1 MNYSQEELLQLMTIV
16 KKLAKKYTGNDSSS
30 ITYNT
35 TQMLMEA
42 VQYTISL
49 SFMNDH
55 ADISIY
61 KGTLDYEKL
70 YTIGKE
76 TLQELFRDALDDYQR
91 LLEDFDD
98 FGISNYRHT
107 IVDGLS
113 AFFLHYDFHYRPQDH
128 LLTLDYPIINDDIHQ
143 SGILRIK
150 HYLRGIILENKIL
163 QLYPREDII
172 QRIASSTPT
181 EYPYFMDNICYPVL
195 LNILSSLLIEKP
207 IDTLQMTDKDI
218 DQLNLYLSTCT
229 YDELIHT
236 LDMHLK
242 KLLKFLDIMESFDYF
257 KPVVRDY
264 GVRLMH
270 SYNQS
275 NSSIDIFFPTHFS

>member
-1 MNYSQEELLQLMTIV
+1 MDYSQEDLLHLMGIV
-16 KKLAKKYTGNDSSS
+16 KNLAKKYTGNDSSS

-35 TQMLMEA
+35 AQMLMEA
-42 VQYTISL
+42 VQYTISINL
-49 SFMNDH
+49 MSNH
-55 ADISIY
+55 ADINLY
-61 KGTLDYEKL
+61 KGTLEYEKL
-70 YTIGKE
+70 YSMGKE
-76 TLQELFRDALDDYQR
+76 KLNELFRDALEDYQR

-107 IVDGLS
+107 VVDGLS

-163 QLYPREDII
+163 KLYPREDII
-172 QRIASSTPT
+172 QRITNSTPMGH
-181 EYPYFMDNICYPVL
+181 PYFMDNICSPVL
-195 LNILSSLLIEKP
+195 LNMLSSLLIEKP
-207 IDTLQMTDKDI
+207 IDTLQMTLKDI

-242 KLLKFLDIMESFDYF
+242 KLLKVLDIMESFDYF
-257 KPVVRDY
+257 KPVTGDY
-264 GVRLMH
+264 GARLMH

>member
-1 MNYSQEELLQLMTIV
+1 MDYSQEDLLHLMGIV
-16 KKLAKKYTGNDSSS
+16 KNLAKKYTGNDSSS

-35 TQMLMEA
+35 AQMLMEA
-42 VQYTISL
+42 VQYTISINL
-49 SFMNDH
+49 MSNH
-55 ADISIY
+55 ADINLY
-61 KGTLDYEKL
+61 KGTLEYEKL
-70 YTIGKE
+70 YSMGKE
-76 TLQELFRDALDDYQR
+76 KLNELFRDALEDYQR

-107 IVDGLS
+107 VVDGLS

-163 QLYPREDII
+163 KLYPREVII
-172 QRIASSTPT
+172 QRITNSTPMGH
-181 EYPYFMDNICYPVL
+181 PYFMDNICYPVL
-195 LNILSSLLIEKP
+195 LNMLSSLLIDKP
-207 IDTLQMTDKDI
+207 IDTLQMTLKDI
-218 DQLNLYLSTCT
+218 DQLNHYLSTCT
-229 YDELIHT
+229 YDELIRT

-242 KLLKFLDIMESFDYF
+242 KLLKALDIMESFDYF
-257 KPVVRDY
+257 KPVTGDY
-264 GVRLMH
+264 GARLMH